1 MRKLCFLT
9 VLLAICVLLS
19 SCSRVIVTPADELCV
34 NSWSNSFDNGNA
46 ASLSFGE
53 DTCSLVIENGDHVL
67 DLFGI
72 YAVTDDSL
80 LICDSDSGL
89 HYTFGYKLHGD
100 RVELE
105 YSGGVLEL
113 MKDRSP

>member
-1 MRKLCFLT
+1 MRKLRYLT
-9 VLLAICVLLS
+9 VLLALCIMLS
-19 SCSRVIVTPADELCV
+19 SCSRVIVTPADELCI
-34 NSWSNSFDNGNA
+34 NSWSSTFDNGNT

-53 DTCSLVIENGDHVL
+53 DTCSLVIENSDHVL

-80 LICDSDSGL
+80 IICDADSGV
-89 HYTFGYKLHGD
+89 HYTFGYRLHGD

-105 YSGGVLEL
+105 NNGGVIEL
-113 MKDRSP
+113 MKERSP